1 MAYDLLIRG
10 GTIVDGTG
18 APRYRADVAI
28 VAGKI
33 AEIGKSIAEPARK
46 VIDASDLIVAPGF
59 IDPHTHY
66 DAQICW
72 DPQITSSSWH
82 GVTSVVLG
90 NCGVG
95 VAPCKPADR
104 EVTASDLTNLEAIPF
119 EVLKAGL
126 TWDWDTFPSYM
137 DAAARRGSA
146 INLGFFAP
154 LTPFRHWAMGR
165 DSLDRAATAQE
176 TDQISAALRAAMVA
190 GALGISTSVSNID
203 IGYEGKP
210 LACRLASRDE
220 LKAYCQV
227 LRDLGKGVI
236 QLNLA
241 DKPSDMSERE
251 YDILDF
257 LLDQSRRPVSWI
269 SLFDRDD
276 MPEGAMQTLARF
288 QPLIARGGIP
298 QISCRPLFIE
308 LNLRAPLMFITFPCI
323 QQSIFN
329 RPFELQK
336 KHYTDPGFRQQIR
349 SECEKSG
356 LHNIIFSQHLERIEV
371 LQVFN
376 PALKHLEGKT
386 LADIALERGAADGL
400 DLLLDLA
407 LEDHLE
413 MRFVV
418 ALLNNNRERVGR
430 LVNDPRTMI
439 ALSDGGAHV
448 DQICD
453 VGYCTYLLG
462 NWVREAGVMS
472 LEHGV
477 KRLTAEPAD
486 YFGVK
491 GRGRVAAGYA
501 ADLAIFDYD
510 TVGSADRA
518 RLRNDLPGGA
528 QRLVMEAR
536 GIEHTIVNGV
546 PVYENGKFTG
556 ALPGAVLRS

>member
-1 MAYDLLIRG
+1 MAYDLIIRG
-10 GTIVDGTG
+10 GMIVDGTG

-28 VAGKI
+28 SGGKI
-33 AEIGKSIAEPARK
+33 AEIGKSIAEPAGR
-46 VIDASDLIVAPGF
+46 VIDATDLIVAPGF
-59 IDPHTHY
+59 VDPHTHY

-82 GVTSVVLG
+82 GVTSVILG

-95 VAPCKPADR
+95 VAPCKPEDR
-104 EVTASDLTNLEAIPF
+104 EVSAADLTNLEAIPT

-137 DAAARRGSA
+137 DAAAQRGSS

-165 DSLDRAATAQE
+165 ESLERAANTQE
-176 TDQISAALRAAMVA
+176 LDHIKGALHAAMSA

-203 IGYEGKP
+203 IGYEGRP
-210 LACRLASRDE
+210 IACRLASREE
-220 LKAYCQV
+220 LQAYCHV

-241 DKPSDMSERE
+241 DKPADMSDRE

-257 LLDQSRRPVSWI
+257 LLEESQRPVSWI

-276 MPEGAMQTLARF
+276 LPEGAMRTLARF
-288 QPLIARGGIP
+288 EPLIARGGIP

-329 RPFELQK
+329 RPFEVQK
-336 KHYTDPGFRQQIR
+336 QHYTDAGFRQQMR
-349 SECEKSG
+349 RECENSG
-356 LHNIIFSQHLERIEV
+356 LHHIIFSQHLERIEV
-371 LQVFN
+371 LQALN

-386 LADIALERGAADGL
+386 LAQIARERGAADGL

-407 LEDHLE
+407 LEDNLD

-418 ALLNNNRERVGR
+418 AMLNNNRERVGR

-439 ALSDGGAHV
+439 GLSDGGAHV

-453 VGYCTYLLG
+453 VGYCTFLLG
-462 NWVREAGVMS
+462 NWVRDAGIMS
-472 LEHGV
+472 LEQGV
-477 KRLTAEPAD
+477 KRLTSEPAD
-486 YFGVK
+486 FFGIK
-491 GRGRVAAGYA
+491 GRGRVATGCA
-501 ADLAIFDYD
+501 ADLAIFDYK
-510 TVGSADRA
+510 TVGSAERA

-536 GIEHTIVNGV
+536 GVVHTVVNGV
-546 PVYENGKFTG
+546 PVYENGKYTG